1 MAMNR
6 ERSLDVRIKVPQ
18 SLRFGRTKDGR
29 AFMVVDPSLLDGSAT
44 LNSEAL
50 RELFIGDLA
59 ALTWVRGAI
68 PTDARLPGSAANFL
82 DLLLEPEA
90 AEEAIG
96 NLSELYERRLVVNP
110 GHAKRWLVAQVV
122 WIVFGR
128 AMDVFG
134 RFMRA
139 RAGK

>member
-1 MAMNR
+1 RQRRERFGCREVAVPCEFRGAEAQTGGSVKPMAMNR

-82 DLLLEPEA
+82 DLLLE
-90 AEEAIG
+90 
-96 NLSELYERRLVVNP
+96 
-110 GHAKRWLVAQVV
+110 
-122 WIVFGR
+122 
-128 AMDVFG
+128 
-134 RFMRA
+134 
-139 RAGK
+139 